1 MNPTIYKK
9 DKNND
14 QVIFIPEIRQEEIE
28 DIQIIDKSN
37 IVLQLSL
44 STDSMIVYLENFRD

>member
-1 MNPTIYKK
+1 MYKK

-14 QVIFIPEIRQEEIE
+14 QVIFIPEIRQEEEIE
-28 DIQIIDKSN
+28 DIQIINKSN

-44 STDSMIVYLENFRD
+44 STGNMIVYLENFRD